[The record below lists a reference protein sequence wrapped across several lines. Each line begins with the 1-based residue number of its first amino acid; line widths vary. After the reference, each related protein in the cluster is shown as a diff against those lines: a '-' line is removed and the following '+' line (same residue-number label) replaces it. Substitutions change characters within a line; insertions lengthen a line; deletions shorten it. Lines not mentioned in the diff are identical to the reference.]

1 MSDTSNT
8 PDISDVFQKPE
19 DGLIGG
25 APLQGRHGVVTGATR
40 GIGWEIAQTLARL
53 GANVTLMGRDE
64 AMLKSR
70 AQDLSIHFD
79 GNYGSL
85 TCDVGNEDSVEAAF
99 AAAADFLGPVHILV
113 NNAGIG
119 ASAPFHRMDTEH
131 WNSII
136 STNLDGTFHCTRQ
149 VYPAMREAGWG
160 RIVNVA
166 STAGL
171 KGYGYIAAYAASK
184 HGVVGLTR
192 ALAIEAAKTGVT
204 VNAVCPGYTD
214 TDIVAETVANIT
226 AKTGRTAAE
235 ARAELAH
242 HNPQGRLVQPW
253 EVAET
258 VAWLCLPASAAI
270 TGQSIPIAGGEVT

>member
-1 MSDTSNT
+1 MT
-8 PDISDVFQKPE
+8 DILHKPE
-19 DGLIGG
+19 NGLIGG
-25 APLQGRHGVVTGATR
+25 APLKGRHAAVTGAGR
-40 GIGWEIAQTLARL
+40 GIGWEVAETLARL
-53 GANVTLMGRDE
+53 GANVTLMGRNAETLSARETEISAAGGKAHAIACDVADE
-64 AMLKSR
+64 ASVT
-70 AQDLSIHFD
+70 AAFD
-79 GNYGSL
+79 G
-85 TCDVGNEDSVEAAF
+85 
-99 AAAADFLGPVHILV
+99 AAAAMGAVEILI

-119 ASAPFHRMDTEH
+119 ASAPFHRMDSEH
-131 WNSII
+131 WRNILR
-136 STNLDGTFHCTRQ
+136 TNLDGTFFCTRH
-149 VYPAMREAGWG
+149 VFPSMREAGWG

-184 HGVVGLTR
+184 HGVIGLTR
-192 ALAIEAAKTGVT
+192 ALAIEAATKGVT

-214 TDIVAETVANIT
+214 TDIVADTVDNIV
-226 AKTGRTAAE
+226 AKTGRSAEE

-270 TGQSIPIAGGEVT
+270 TGQSIVVAGGEVT

>member
-1 MSDTSNT
+1 MSDRS
-8 PDISDVFQKPE
+8 DIFEKPE
-19 DGLIGG
+19 SGLIGG
-25 APLQGRHGVVTGATR
+25 APLQGRHAVVTGATR

-53 GANVTLMGRDE
+53 GTVVTLMGRDGALLAARVQE
-64 AMLKSR
+64 IGGNHGR
-70 AQDLSIHFD
+70 A
-79 GNYGSL
+79 
-85 TCDVGNEDSVEAAF
+85 TCDVGREDSVDEAF
-99 AAAADFLGPVHILV
+99 SAAVEARGPIDILI

-119 ASAPFHRMDTEH
+119 ASAPFHRMDGEH

-136 STNLDGTFHCTRQ
+136 NTNLNGTFHCTRR
-149 VYPAMREAGWG
+149 VYPAMREVGWG

-192 ALAIEAAKTGVT
+192 ALAIEAARTGVT

-214 TDIVAETVANIT
+214 TDIVAETVETIV
-226 AKTGRTAAE
+226 AKTGRTPEE

-258 VAWLCLPASAAI
+258 VSWLCLPASASI
-270 TGQSIPIAGGEVT
+270 TGQSIAVAGGEIT

>member
-1 MSDTSNT
+1 MSD
-8 PDISDVFQKPE
+8 IFEKPE
-19 DGLIGG
+19 TGLMGG
-25 APLQGRHGVVTGATR
+25 SPLGGRHAVVTGGTR
-40 GIGWEIAQTLARL
+40 GIGWEIARTLARL
-53 GANVTLMGRDE
+53 GANVTLMGRDGATLTRRVE
-64 AMLKSR
+64 ELGELYGGACA
-70 AQDLSIHFD
+70 AQ
-79 GNYGSL
+79 
-85 TCDVGNEDSVEAAF
+85 TCDVGDAASVDAAFGAAVEANDAV
-99 AAAADFLGPVHILV
+99 DILI

-119 ASAPFHRMDTEH
+119 ASAPFHRMDDEH
-131 WNSII
+131 WRSII
-136 STNLDGTFHCTRQ
+136 NTNLDGTFHCTRR
-149 VYPAMREAGWG
+149 VYPDMRAAGWG

-214 TDIVAETVANIT
+214 TDIVAETVENIV
-226 AKTGRTAAE
+226 AKTGRSAEE

-258 VAWLCLPASAAI
+258 VAWLCLPASASI
-270 TGQSIPIAGGEVT
+270 TGLAIPVAGGEVT

>member
-1 MSDTSNT
+1 MSD
-8 PDISDVFQKPE
+8 IFEKPAT
-19 DGLIGG
+19 GLIGG
-25 APLQGRHGVVTGATR
+25 APLEGRHAVVTGATR
-40 GIGWEIAQTLARL
+40 GIGRAIAETLARL
-53 GANVTLMGRDE
+53 GADVTLMGRD
-64 AMLKSR
+64 R
-70 AQDLSIHFD
+70 ALLDAGAAVLGGRAVI
-79 GNYGSL
+79 
-85 TCDVGNEDSVEAAF
+85 CDVTDESSVEAAF
-99 AAAADFLGPVHILV
+99 ATATDAAGAVEILV

-131 WNSII
+131 WRGII
-136 STNLDGTFHCTRQ
+136 DTNLNGTFYCSRS
-149 VYPAMREAGWG
+149 VFPAMRETGWG

-192 ALAIEAAKTGVT
+192 ALAIEAAARGVT

-214 TDIVAETVANIT
+214 TDIVAETVANIVS
-226 AKTGRTAAE
+226 KTGRTADE

-270 TGQSIPIAGGEVT
+270 TGQSIVVAGGEIT

>member
-1 MSDTSNT
+1 MSD
-8 PDISDVFQKPE
+8 IFEKPE
-19 DGLIGG
+19 TGLIGG
-25 APLQGRHGVVTGATR
+25 APLRDRHAVVTGATR
-40 GIGWEIAQTLARL
+40 GIGWEITQTLARL

-64 AMLKSR
+64 ALLASR
-70 AQDLSIHFD
+70 VAELD
-79 GNYGSL
+79 GDHDSVA
-85 TCDVGNEDSVEAAF
+85 CDVGGAASVDAAF
-99 AAAADFLGPVHILV
+99 GAAFDTKGPVEILV

-119 ASAPFHRMDTEH
+119 DSAPFHRMSDEH
-131 WNSII
+131 WNTII
-136 STNLDGTFHCTRQ
+136 NTNLNGAFHCTRR
-149 VYPAMREAGWG
+149 VYPAMRVAGWG

-192 ALAIEAAKTGVT
+192 ALAVEA
-204 VNAVCPGYTD
+204 
-214 TDIVAETVANIT
+214 
-226 AKTGRTAAE
+226 AKTGRTAEE

-258 VAWLCLPASAAI
+258 VAWLCLPASASI
-270 TGQSIPIAGGEVT
+270 TGQSILIAGGEIT

>member
-1 MSDTSNT
+1 MSETS
-8 PDISDVFQKPE
+8 DIFEKPE
-19 DGLIGG
+19 AGLMGG
-25 APLQGRHGVVTGATR
+25 APLQGRHAVVTGATR
-40 GIGWEIAQTLARL
+40 GIGWEITQTLARL
-53 GANVTLMGRDE
+53 GATVTLMGRNDALLAE
-64 AMLKSR
+64 RGAELG
-70 AQDLSIHFD
+70 DVH
-79 GNYGSL
+79 GCV
-85 TCDVGNEDSVEAAF
+85 TCDVGSVSSVDYAFTAAID
-99 AAAADFLGPVHILV
+99 ARGPVDILI

-119 ASAPFHRMDTEH
+119 ASAPFHRMDDDH

-136 STNLDGTFHCTRQ
+136 NTNLNGTFHCSRR
-149 VYPAMREAGWG
+149 VYPEMRAAGWG

-192 ALAIEAAKTGVT
+192 ALAIECAKTGVT

-214 TDIVAETVANIT
+214 TDIVVETVETIT
-226 AKTGRTAAE
+226 AKTGRTAEE

-270 TGQSIPIAGGEVT
+270 TGQSIPIAGGEIT